1 MLIHTR
7 YDTVNHHHLDYL
19 LDNGEYPDSALMVI
33 ECRDGRWFILQEFG
47 EKYSRFPGVVR
58 SREDDVTEPVFYHDL
73 EAVAHAAF
81 GYIGEVYP
89 SDELEK
95 LLADFLEGDN

>member
-19 LDNGEYPDSALMVI
+19 LDNGEYPDSGLMLI
-33 ECRDGRWFILQEFG
+33 ECCDGRWFILQEFG
-47 EKYSRFPGVVR
+47 DEYSRFPGVVC
-58 SREDDVTEPVFYHDL
+58 SREDDVTEPVFYPDL
-73 EAVAHAAF
+73 EAAARAAF
-81 GYIGEVYP
+81 GFIGEVYP

-95 LLADFLEGDN
+95 LLADLLDDE